1 MVDISS
7 KSQNGDSCYAFS
19 VTTIICFCP
28 NQKEWER
35 KFKASQFNLL
45 RKTFLKPDQS
55 NFLPAG
61 HFKHQLEIEIYQAG
75 SWIFQHWDRSAVL
88 ATRSAIAD
96 QSAEMVRILATF
108 KVYFIPVRNEHTVSV
123 DLKCTW
129 WYFKRMWK
137 KYILYLSLSSAE
149 PNRPHIFTWKPF

>member
-1 MVDISS
+1 MPL
-7 KSQNGDSCYAFS
+7 
-19 VTTIICFCP
+19 TTIICFGP

-45 RKTFLKPDQS
+45 RTAFLQPDQS

-75 SWIFQHWDRSAVL
+75 SWIFQHWDRYAVP
-88 ATRSAIAD
+88 ATRSAITD

-108 KVYFIPVRNEHTVSV
+108 
-123 DLKCTW
+123 
-129 WYFKRMWK
+129 
-137 KYILYLSLSSAE
+137 
-149 PNRPHIFTWKPF
+149 